1 MPAMPHNFVKSRKV
15 ILWHFKATIQEHS
28 CPDDEM
34 LMRNDSTTTTTTTV
48 GQRVTVINLTR
59 RGGNAAIA
67 ITPGVWINE
76 DDGNWNMLIA
86 TTRRSDY
93 YPGTACAGHQTNKQ
107 TLPGRRRRRRKRK
120 EPMREWEEKVE
131 IICSLFVGIYVEI
144 STWKAQWRDPR
155 DTSEVRGGYFPLY
168 SPTHP
173 SLARV
178 IYCLACDT
186 KEGVIWCRRRCCRE
200 RCGACGSF
208 VSECNGRWYGRG
220 LQNICKI

>member
-1 MPAMPHNFVKSRKV
+1 
-15 ILWHFKATIQEHS
+15 
-28 CPDDEM
+28 M

-120 EPMREWEEKVE
+120 EPVREWEEKVE

-155 DTSEVRGGYFPLY
+155 ETSEVGVAISRFIPPHIHRWRGSYIV
-168 SPTHP
+168 SPVT
-173 SLARV
+173 L
-178 IYCLACDT
+178 
-186 KEGVIWCRRRCCRE
+186 K
-200 RCGACGSF
+200 
-208 VSECNGRWYGRG
+208 RG
-220 LQNICKI
+220 LFGAEGGVVGRDVGLAGHL